1 MVKLSSNHSWPGVMY
16 RVSLMLPVTWAV
28 ALLGLAVSVVVV
40 VVVLEAR
47 SFAFAFAERWASRT
61 QRQNITNAVEFIMI
75 VKRSRE

>member
-28 ALLGLAVSVVVV
+28 ALLGLPVSVVM
-40 VVVLEAR
+40 VVLEAR
-47 SFAFAFAERWASRT
+47 SLAFAFAERWASRT